1 MSRLTIYRD
10 DAPLVAELDTV
21 DEARIREGLA
31 RINVGFERW
40 AALQPLASTD
50 RDEDILAAYRS
61 EIQRLERARRYQAVD
76 VLRCAPDHP
85 QREQLRAKFLAEHTH
100 DDDEVRFF
108 VEGAAMFYL
117 HAEARVHMVLC
128 ERNDLI
134 SVPAGMRHW
143 FDMGPEPHFTVIRLF
158 TTPEGWVA
166 RFTDDPIAI
175 RFPAFA
181 RQVS

>member
-10 DAPLVAELDTV
+10 TAPSVAELDTA
-21 DEARIREGLA
+21 DEASIREALA
-31 RINVGFERW
+31 RINVRFERW
-40 AALQPLASTD
+40 AAQQPIASTAQD
-50 RDEDILAAYRS
+50 DDILAAYRP
-61 EIQRLERARRYQAVD
+61 EIQRLERDQAFQSVD
-76 VLRCAPDHP
+76 VLRCLPNHP
-85 QREQLRAKFLAEHTH
+85 QREQLRAKFLDEHTH

-117 HAEARVHMVLC
+117 HADARVHMVLC

-143 FDMGPEPHFTVIRLF
+143 FDMGPDPYFTVIRLF

-166 RFTDDPIAI
+166 RFTGDPVAA

-181 RQVS
+181 RQAA